1 MLRTSQQLFLLLL
14 TQPDFLKE
22 DLTGQT
28 AVLTLKPSLIRDF
41 FFFLTNRI
49 EIHNPNPLLSSHTF
63 EFASAVPEDVDIPV
77 IYKQK
82 DKDWVDT
89 IPEPSDEKQE
99 GKKGK
104 QSTNGFIHR

>member
-28 AVLTLKPSLIRDF
+28 AVLTLKPSLIRD

-99 GKKGK
+99 RKKGK

>member
-41 FFFLTNRI
+41 FFFNKQNR
-49 EIHNPNPLLSSHTF
+49 NSQPKSSPKLPYF
-63 EFASAVPEDVDIPV
+63 
-77 IYKQK
+77 
-82 DKDWVDT
+82 
-89 IPEPSDEKQE
+89 
-99 GKKGK
+99 
-104 QSTNGFIHR
+104 